1 MGWFSCLI
9 IWWGRKGRRCGDTK
23 LAASWKFWRVVEGE
37 KREEGGEEL
46 LIVISLGGRRT
57 FITFFPGGFQTL
69 QVTNTHVYLSSVAT
83 VRVENSFEKWRK
95 SRYLFR
101 FKNG

>member
-1 MGWFSCLI
+1 M
-9 IWWGRKGRRCGDTK
+9 
-23 LAASWKFWRVVEGE
+23 EGE

-46 LIVISLGGRRT
+46 FVVISLGGRRA
-57 FITFFPGGFQTL
+57 FITFVSGVFQTR
-69 QVTNTHVYLSSVAT
+69 QVTDTHVYLSSVAT